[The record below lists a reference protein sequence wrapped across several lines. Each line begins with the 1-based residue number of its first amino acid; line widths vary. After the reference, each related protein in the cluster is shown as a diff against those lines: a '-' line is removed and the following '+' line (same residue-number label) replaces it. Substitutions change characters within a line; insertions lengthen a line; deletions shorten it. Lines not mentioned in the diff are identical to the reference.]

1 MKSIT
6 PQKIIDVTLYAI
18 DEIKDYESLNMRE
31 IARRVGCAHTNLYNY
46 FPNFDSLLWSAMEVL
61 LKQMQ
66 DFVFNESN
74 EKKQNIDFALKVFF
88 TRFTSF
94 YLDHPGWFRLIW
106 YKRME
111 TPRPREHFEATV
123 HLVDLM
129 VDILVQ
135 ATEGGANREKARYI
149 LHQVHCYLHGE
160 ISIFLAG
167 KGLIMQEDEFRRYI
181 VMEAVKMTKLYISLD

>member
-1 MKSIT
+1 LKSIN

-18 DEIKDYESLNMRE
+18 DEIKDYEPLNMRE

-46 FPNFDSLLWSAMEVL
+46 FPDFESLLWSSIEAL

-66 DFVFNESN
+66 DFVFNDNNGINQS
-74 EKKQNIDFALKVFF
+74 IDLTLIFFF

-106 YKRME
+106 YKRMQ
-111 TPRPREHFEATV
+111 TPRPKEHFEATV

-129 VDILVQ
+129 VETLVQ
-135 ATEGGANREKARYI
+135 ATEGGMSREKGRYI